1 MFKYDRKWKSL
12 GVAVVAAIGVAGMLA
27 SFQNCGGQFH
37 ANSDAF
43 SSFASISGAL
53 TISPKDTPQF
63 VTGQELAFEATG
75 TGIAPGA
82 AFQWGFSSS
91 NSDCHGHQE
100 LAAPSI
106 FSVHCET
113 AAQVKVVVNVIN
125 PDGKSA
131 QMTKDFSVSYV
142 APTPTPIQGTANVA
156 FSIKAG
162 TGTNPYNT
170 AAQEVEFYVGQTLRI
185 TNNDTIEHQLHVD
198 RFNPVADLNGR
209 PCAHSPNAIKPG
221 GTYDCVAAK
230 AYDPAVHPIIWDH
243 LAGTSARFYLRV
255 IDGAACFTKNCVS
268 CHTAASKKNATVA
281 QIQTA
286 IAQVPEMKNLVLT
299 PAQVRALAYQLSR

>member
-1 MFKYDRKWKSL
+1 MFKYSGKKKSL
-12 GVAVVAAIGVAGMLA
+12 LALAVGALGIVGLVA

-37 ANSDAF
+37 ANPDAF
-43 SSFASISGAL
+43 LSLASISGAL

-63 VTGQELAFEATG
+63 ITGQELAFEATG

-82 AFQWGFSSS
+82 AFQWGFTSS

-100 LAAPSI
+100 LSAPSI

-131 QMTKDFSVSYV
+131 QLTKDFTVSYV
-142 APTPTPIQGTANVA
+142 APTPTPVPGTASVA
-156 FSIKAG
+156 FAIKAG
-162 TGTNPYNT
+162 TASNSYNT
-170 AAQEVEFYVGQTLRI
+170 QAQEIEFYVGQTLRI
-185 TNNDTIEHQLHVD
+185 TNNDSIDHQLHVD
-198 RFNPVADLNGR
+198 RFNPVADMNAR
-209 PCAHSPNAIKPG
+209 PCAHAPNAIKPG
-221 GTYDCVAAK
+221 GTYDCVATK
-230 AYDPAVHPIIWDH
+230 AYDPALHPIIWDH

-268 CHTAASKKNATVA
+268 CHTAASRKNSTVA

-286 IAQVPEMKNLVLT
+286 LAQVPEMKNIVLT